1 MRFNADTYARDR
13 DTQWV
18 DRITAHLPWA
28 WIDAI
33 KREWR
38 DSWAAMEPMRQAANL
53 RVCMA
58 AAGLMDAQKAGLR
71 PDANDFDIVRRAR
84 VFARHYTEG
93 IDGRVVACGFGAAH
107 WACENMAR
115 HGMAEF
121 WPHKKKRPLA
131 EVLARL
137 KDEVFWRRVLRRVFA
152 RTIEACSIELG
163 LVNKD
168 RDPCVSKQSII
179 MCHQRDLRN
188 DKVLGETFLENE
200 FGQQMSIKDLAS
212 KGQANKN
219 LRLAEMMTRIS
230 GMDAVASELGH
241 EALFITVT
249 CPSRM
254 HKFAQGKYNV
264 RPNKKADGTLP
275 DDAHK
280 YLCDQFEKLNSALGR
295 VGVER
300 YGFRVVE
307 PHHDGAPHWHLL
319 IFYNP
324 VGVVKMRA
332 IIDHKRVEMPDMT
345 IREYLQDRFL
355 HYFLRNDSPTERGAA
370 ERRVLF
376 EDIDRK
382 KGSAAAYIAKYI
394 SKNTNGFGLEYDLLG
409 QPIVTATQQA
419 TAWARTWKIRQ
430 FQQVGGVPV
439 GPWRELRR
447 VNPEAVAG
455 LPIPVELQAALDGV
469 NIGQKDGAR
478 WADGYKA
485 YVMAQGGACVSRKHL
500 RIKVLKQET
509 GEIGRYGGVKAP
521 DVIGVQAA
529 GHNLYKPKHLVDML
543 GHLGPNAVPDMQ
555 RPAFAQIE
563 TERGQWRAV
572 AKGQV
577 KPEAERSI
585 GRVNACGEA
594 VRTWTRV
601 NNSTRLQI
609 WDKDSIRDVAVVTRS
624 KTGNFR
630 GWMGKTDGTEHEQ
643 SRSSA

>member
-1 MRFNADTYARDR
+1 MRQFEADDFARRR
-13 DTQWV
+13 DAAWV
-18 DRITAHLPWA
+18 GQVTAHLPWQ
-28 WIDAI
+28 WVEAI

-38 DSWAAMEPMRQAANL
+38 ESWAVMEPMRQSANL

-71 PDANDFDIVRRAR
+71 PDAGDADIVQRAK
-84 VFARHYTEG
+84 VFARHYQEG
-93 IDGRVVACGFGAAH
+93 IDGRVAKGWEIQAVG
-107 WACENMAR
+107 WAGRNMER
-115 HGMAEF
+115 HGMIGF
-121 WPHKKKRPLA
+121 WPEKKGRTF
-131 EVLARL
+131 EQELARL
-137 KDEVFWRRVLRRVFA
+137 KCVRFWRRVLRRVFA

-168 RDPCVSKQSII
+168 RDPCVSKQSIV
-179 MCHQRDLRN
+179 MCHQRDVRN
-188 DKVLGETFLENE
+188 DKMLGDTFLENE
-200 FGQQMSIKDLAS
+200 FGQQMSIKDLAA

-241 EALFITVT
+241 SALFITVT

-280 YLCDQFEKLNSALGR
+280 YLCTQFNKLGTSLKNA
-295 VGVER
+295 GVER

-324 VGVVKMRA
+324 VATKFRKFKGVRV
-332 IIDHKRVEMPDMT
+332 RVESSA
-345 IREYLQDRFL
+345 REVLAERFL
-355 HYFLRNDSPTERGAA
+355 KYFLHNDSPTERGAA

-376 EDIDRK
+376 EDIDRS

-447 VNPEAVAG
+447 VNPQTVAG
-455 LPIPVELQAALDGV
+455 VPIPVELQAALVGV
-469 NIGQKDGAR
+469 NIGQQDGAR

-485 YVMAQGGACVSRKHL
+485 YVMAQGGACVARKDL
-500 RIKVLKQET
+500 RIKLLKQDT
-509 GEIGRYGGVKAP
+509 GELGRYGEVKAP
-521 DVIGVQAA
+521 DVIGVVAA
-529 GHNLYKPKHLVDML
+529 GHNLHRPQHMVDML
-543 GHLGPNAVPDMQ
+543 GKLAPTVA
-555 RPAFAQIE
+555 RPAFAQLE
-563 TERGQWRAV
+563 SERCQWRSLT
-572 AKGQV
+572 KGQIR
-577 KPEAERSI
+577 PEAERSI
-585 GRVNACGEA
+585 KRVNAFGEA
-594 VRTWTRV
+594 GRTWTRV
-601 NNSTRLQI
+601 NNSTRLQV
-609 WDKDSIRDVAVVTRS
+609 WDKDSIRDVVVVTRS

-630 GWMGKTDGTEHEQ
+630 GWKAPDGPPVDQ
-643 SRSSA
+643 AVQGVA

>member
-1 MRFNADTYARDR
+1 MRQFESDDFARRR
-13 DTQWV
+13 DAAWV
-18 DRITAHLPWA
+18 GQVTAHLPWR
-28 WIDAI
+28 WVDAI

-38 DSWAAMEPMRQAANL
+38 DSWAVLEPMRQAANL

-58 AAGLMDAQKAGLR
+58 AAGLMDAQTAGLR
-71 PDANDFDIVRRAR
+71 PDAGDADIVQRAK
-84 VFARHYTEG
+84 VFARHYQEG
-93 IDGRVVACGFGAAH
+93 IDGRVAKGWEIQAVG
-107 WACENMAR
+107 WAGRNMER
-115 HGMAEF
+115 HGMIGF
-121 WPHKKKRPLA
+121 WPEKKGRTF
-131 EVLARL
+131 EQELARL
-137 KDEVFWRRVLRRVFA
+137 KDATFWRRVLRRVFA

-200 FGQQMSIKDLAS
+200 FGQQMSIKDLAA

-241 EALFITVT
+241 QALFITVT

-280 YLCDQFEKLNSALGR
+280 YLCDQFEKLNAALGR
-295 VGVER
+295 SGVER

-324 VGVVKMRA
+324 VGVVKRRA
-332 IIDHKRVEMPDMT
+332 IVDHKWVVLPDMT
-345 IREYLQDRFL
+345 VREYLQDRFL
-355 HYFLRNDSPTERGAA
+355 HYFLHNDSPTERGAA

-376 EDIDRK
+376 EDIDRS

-447 VNPEAVAG
+447 VNPQTVAG
-455 LPIPVELQAALDGV
+455 VPIPVELQAALDGV
-469 NIGQKDGAR
+469 NIGQQDGAR

-485 YVMAQGGACVSRKHL
+485 YVMAQGGACVSRKDL
-500 RIKVLKQET
+500 KIKVLKQDT
-509 GEIGRYGGVKAP
+509 GELGRYGEVKAP

-529 GHNLYKPKHLVDML
+529 GHNLHRPQHMVDML
-543 GHLGPNAVPDMQ
+543 GKLAPTVA
-555 RPAFAQIE
+555 RPAFAQLE
-563 TERGQWRAV
+563 SERCQWRSLT
-572 AKGQV
+572 KGQIR
-577 KPEAERSI
+577 PEAERSI
-585 GRVNACGEA
+585 KRVNAFGEA
-594 VRTWTRV
+594 GRTWTRV
-601 NNSTRLQI
+601 NNSTRLQM
-609 WDKDSIRDVAVVTRS
+609 WDQNSIRDVVVVTRS

-630 GWMGKTDGTEHEQ
+630 GWKAKEGATEHAND
-643 SRSSA
+643 R